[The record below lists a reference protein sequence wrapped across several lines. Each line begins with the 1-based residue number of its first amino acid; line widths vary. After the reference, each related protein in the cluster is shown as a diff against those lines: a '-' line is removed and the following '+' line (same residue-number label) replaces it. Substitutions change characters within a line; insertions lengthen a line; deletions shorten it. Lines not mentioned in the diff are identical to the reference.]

1 MTIPL
6 QPPRTMKNAQSASVF
21 LLSRKSG
28 LTRVLR
34 QKWSRILSVPARRRI
49 MLIEEQ
55 PDRVTLEWSNAFEH
69 VGQMSASVRFSFGKS
84 ERYLGPSHQRKP
96 AYEKGRKWKRHTQ

>member
-28 LTRVLR
+28 LTRVYG
-34 QKWSRILSVPARRRI
+34 QKWSDPCCEAKVVRPRGEAGRGVLLALLKLHFFGAAQAR
-49 MLIEEQ
+49 LFKE
-55 PDRVTLEWSNAFEH
+55 
-69 VGQMSASVRFSFGKS
+69 FS
-84 ERYLGPSHQRKP
+84 
-96 AYEKGRKWKRHTQ
+96 